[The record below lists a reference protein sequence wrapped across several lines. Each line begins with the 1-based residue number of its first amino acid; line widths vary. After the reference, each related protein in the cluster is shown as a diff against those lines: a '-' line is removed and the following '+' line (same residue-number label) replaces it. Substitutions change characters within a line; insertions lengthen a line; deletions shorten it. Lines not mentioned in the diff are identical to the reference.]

1 MLARAIQRLP
11 GYIYPSDEWRLV
23 EKRYYPRLLAQTET
37 LFATANGYL
46 GIRGGPE
53 EGVPVRHSGT
63 FVNGFHETW
72 PIVYAEEAFG
82 FARTGQTMVPLP
94 EAHLIR
100 LYVDDEPFDLSK
112 ANLLHYERTLDM
124 QAGTLNREVIWEK
137 HSGKRIRIRS
147 RRFVS
152 FLHRH
157 LAAIEY
163 EVELLNADAPLVLCS
178 QLRYLPAGHA
188 RTSDPRS
195 TRVFSD
201 RVLLPEHQR
210 ADAGRILLG
219 FVTRNSRMHLACGI
233 DHHLKTDCPH
243 TQRLECQEDQG
254 QILFSVEAKA
264 GQIVH
269 LAKLMTYHSSRSAEC
284 EELCARA
291 ERALDRG
298 MAQGVELLLRSQ
310 AEYVADFWE
319 KSDVQVSSN
328 PAVQQVLRFNLF
340 HLLQASARAESAGI
354 PAKGLT
360 GHGYEGQYFW
370 DTEIFVL
377 PFLTYTEPRIVRNLL
392 KFRHRMLDQARRRA
406 REVNQRG
413 ALFPWRT
420 INGEEAS
427 AYYAAGTAQYHINA
441 DIIYALKKYV
451 DVTGDTDFLHQEGAE
466 MLIETA
472 RLWVDLGFYSAQ
484 KGGKFCINGVTG
496 PDEYNTVV
504 NNNAYTNLMA
514 RENLW
519 YAAATLTRL
528 QQQHPERFTELV
540 HETKLDP
547 AEIADWQ
554 QAADR
559 MYVPFDA
566 EKGIHLQDDEFL
578 EKKPWDFKGV
588 PPEKYPLLLHF
599 HPLVIYRHQVIKQ
612 ADVVL
617 AMLLLGNEFSWEQKR
632 RNFEFYDPLTTGD
645 SSLSVS
651 VQSILAFELGDLEK
665 GRKYLEYAVLMDL
678 ADVAANVDQG
688 CHLACMGSTWM
699 ATVYGVAG
707 MRDYNGRITFNP
719 RVGEKLQKLTI
730 RLQVRGQ
737 RLVVE
742 IDRPNGTI
750 TYLLREGKGLE
761 IFHRDEP
768 LQLSEG
774 VPLSRPL
781 KVAVSSLSK
790 TVTGAEAQAMGSH
803 DAP

>member
-1 MLARAIQRLP
+1 MLARPIQKLP
-11 GYIYPSDEWRLV
+11 SYVYPSDEWRLV
-23 EKRYYPRLLAQTET
+23 EKQFYPRLLAQTET

-53 EGVPVRHSGT
+53 EGAPVRHPGT

-72 PIVYAEEAFG
+72 PIVYGEEAFG

-94 EAHLIR
+94 EGHLIR

-112 ANLLHYERTLDM
+112 ANLVYYERALDM
-124 QAGTLNREVIWEK
+124 RAGTLNREVIWEK
-137 HSGKRIRIRS
+137 HSGKRIRVRS

-152 FLHRH
+152 LVHRH

-163 EVELLNADAPLVLCS
+163 EVELLNADAPLVFCS
-178 QLRYLPAGHA
+178 QLRYLSAGQA
-188 RTSDPRS
+188 RSNDPRG
-195 TRVFSD
+195 TRVFGD

-210 ADAGRILLG
+210 ANAERILLG
-219 FVTRNSRMHLACGI
+219 FVTRNSRMRLACGI
-233 DHHLKTDCPH
+233 DHHLETDCPH
-243 TQRLECQEDQG
+243 TQRLDCQEDQG
-254 QILFSVEAKA
+254 EVLFSVEGKS
-264 GQIVH
+264 GQVVR
-269 LAKLMTYHSSRSAEC
+269 LTKMMTYHSSHSAESA
-284 EELCARA
+284 ELCARA

-298 MAQGVELLLRSQ
+298 MAQGIQSLLQ
-310 AEYVADFWE
+310 AQQEYVADFWE
-319 KSDVQVSSN
+319 KSDVQVSGS
-328 PAVQQVLRFNLF
+328 PAIQQVLRFNLF
-340 HLLQASARAESAGI
+340 HLLQASARAEGAGI

-370 DTEIFVL
+370 DTEIYVL
-377 PFLTYTEPRIVRNLL
+377 PFLTYTEPRIARNLL
-392 KFRHRMLDQARRRA
+392 KFRYGMLEQARQRA

-451 DVTGDTDFLHQEGAE
+451 EVSGDTDFLFQEGAE

-472 RLWVDLGFYSAQ
+472 RLWVDLGFYSSR

-519 YAAATLTRL
+519 YAAATLGRL
-528 QQQHPERFTELV
+528 QQQDPERFSALAQ
-540 HETKLDP
+540 ETRLDP
-547 AEIADWQ
+547 AEIAEWKR
-554 QAADR
+554 AADQ
-559 MYVPFDA
+559 MYVPFDP
-566 EKGIHLQDDEFL
+566 EKGIHLQDDEFRD
-578 EKKPWDFKGV
+578 KKPWDFAGI

-612 ADVVL
+612 ADIVL
-617 AMLLLGNEFSWEQKR
+617 AMLLLGHEFSAEQKR
-632 RNFEFYDPLTTGD
+632 RNFDFYDPLTTGD

-651 VQSILAFELGDLEK
+651 VQSILAFELGELEK

-678 ADVAANVDQG
+678 ADVAANVEQG

-699 ATVYGVAG
+699 AAVYGVAG
-707 MRDYNGRITFNP
+707 MRDHNGRISFNP
-719 RVGEKLQKLTI
+719 RVGGNLQKLTI
-730 RLQVRGQ
+730 PLQIRGR

-742 IDRPNGTI
+742 IDRPRGTV
-750 TYLLREGKGLE
+750 TYLLRKGDGLE
-761 IFHRDEP
+761 LFHRDEA

-781 KVAVSSLSK
+781 RAEQPSSGDPVDPRATTSIS
-790 TVTGAEAQAMGSH
+790 T
-803 DAP
+803 P